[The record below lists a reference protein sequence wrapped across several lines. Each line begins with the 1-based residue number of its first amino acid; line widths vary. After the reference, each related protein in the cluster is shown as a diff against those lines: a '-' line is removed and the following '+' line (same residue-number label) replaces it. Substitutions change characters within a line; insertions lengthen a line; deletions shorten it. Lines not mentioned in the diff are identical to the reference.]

1 MYHERF
7 GFTSYKHYLCIVKPN
22 IQKIMAVFI
31 KLRQSRFKEEN
42 GGGKWFAQTVS
53 RGEVHTDDIAKAIE
67 ENSTFKRGEVKGLID
82 ELVETMTHELQM
94 GKTVALDG
102 FGRFRLVVESQGV
115 STPEEF
121 SQKKHVKGI
130 RCKFLPAGERDRLTH
145 TLVSPLTKDTKINW
159 VK

>member
-94 GKTVALDG
+94 GKTVVLDG
-102 FGRFRLVVESQGV
+102 FGRSLESPRTQTCTLMANLG
-115 STPEEF
+115 SSFF
-121 SQKKHVKGI
+121 SFFDNYFLIIITKLLSLQKI
-130 RCKFLPAGERDRLTH
+130 T
-145 TLVSPLTKDTKINW
+145 
-159 VK
+159 